1 MEPDK
6 LLALNSIGVKAFI
19 ERNIEEGLTATHKFE
34 QFNIVDAEGWY
45 YFAGSYGLLGDRN
58 GCIRT
63 LRRAV
68 DGGFFNYPL
77 IQTDFYLD
85 SMRDDPEFQEIL
97 AIAKKKHLAFKKR
110 FF

>member
-1 MEPDK
+1 M
-6 LLALNSIGVKAFI
+6 
-19 ERNIEEGLTATHKFE
+19 
-34 QFNIVDAEGWY
+34 Y
-45 YFAGSYGLLGDRN
+45 YSTVGFYALLGDRD

-63 LRRAV
+63 PRRAV
-68 DGGFFNYPL
+68 DGGYFNYPFIL
-77 IQTDFYLD
+77 TDFYLD